1 MIKMFDIQLR
11 PLKDSLI
18 DPITRFIPSFITPLH
33 LTFAAFLSGLLSCY
47 LTSRTSTSSFSVLFW
62 LVNRLL
68 DCFDGA
74 LARHRNQAS
83 DLGGFLDL
91 LGDFV
96 VYSAIPI
103 SCAMNAV
110 AQQAEL
116 WHLWLSVSVVEATFH
131 VNNFVLFYV
140 AAVVEKSKATA
151 ALGSDKKALH
161 VKVKELTS
169 VAMRPALI
177 EGFESGL
184 LFTIMLIR
192 PALTE
197 SICWLMAAMVSIGIC
212 QRLVWLVPVMT

>member
-1 MIKMFDIQLR
+1 MLDLQLR

-47 LTSRTSTSSFSVLFW
+47 LTSKTSSSNVSVLFW
-62 LVNRLL
+62 LTNRLL

-96 VYSAIPI
+96 VYSAIPV
-103 SCAMNAV
+103 SCALNGV
-110 AQQAEL
+110 AQQAEV

-131 VNNFVLFYV
+131 VNNFVLFYI

-151 ALGSDKKALH
+151 ASDSGKKESEIR
-161 VKVKELTS
+161 VKELTS

-184 LFTIMLIR
+184 LFTIMLVR
-192 PALTE
+192 PAWTE
-197 SICWLMAAMVSIGIC
+197 GICWTMATLVSIGIC
-212 QRLVWLVPVMT
+212 QRIAWLVPVII